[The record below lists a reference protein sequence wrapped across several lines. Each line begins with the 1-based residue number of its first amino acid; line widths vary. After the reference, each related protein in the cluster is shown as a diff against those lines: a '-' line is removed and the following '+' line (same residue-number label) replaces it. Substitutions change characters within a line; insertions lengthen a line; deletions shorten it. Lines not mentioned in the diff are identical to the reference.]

1 MDIHHAMVVHNQPD
15 RLYEA
20 LTQPRDLAVWMGAD
34 HATSRVRATTLH
46 LRAFADRGDL

>member
-20 LTQPRDLAVWMGAD
+20 LTQPRDLVVWMIHKVG
-34 HATSRVRATTLH
+34 SVRPSS
-46 LRAFADRGDL
+46 FV